1 MTSPT
6 LSTPRHN
13 VVVVLLLW
21 LLWLPSTLSSSSTA
35 SVDVTKFLQ
44 TELTA
49 LAAAHNSINTFLRD
63 RKIAVGDAPGSLRT
77 SLPGSSATSNRLVV
91 ALSDE
96 SNNIECRVALERAPV
111 GAKCITPCGCTGSQR
126 WVQVSVLNKMRRTDP
141 AQWKVCQTCMQPFDY
156 AGFVAH
162 GGEVGNVVSLV
173 LDHPAIL
180 RSAVAAVAAVLL
192 WDGTVT
198 RLFMRA
204 MLSRSFWNMY
214 PKWSRV
220 VHLPLVIKFWFGKVL
235 LQYVAEQYMV
245 VEKWMAKALTDV
257 ESRILERRLP
267 VTATETTLSN
277 M

>member
-77 SLPGSSATSNRLVV
+77 SLPGSCATSNRLVV

-111 GAKCITPCGCTGSQR
+111 GAKCIAPCGCTGSQR

-192 WDGTVT
+192 WEGTVT

-267 VTATETTLSN
+267 VTVTETTLSN

>member
-1 MTSPT
+1 M
-6 LSTPRHN
+6 
-13 VVVVLLLW
+13 
-21 LLWLPSTLSSSSTA
+21 SSSSTA

-111 GAKCITPCGCTGSQR
+111 GAKCIAPCGCTGSQR

-192 WDGTVT
+192 WEGTVT

-267 VTATETTLSN
+267 VTVSETTLSN